1 MNPIYLEP
9 NQQEELQEKY
19 VTEVIERSL
28 GYISAHYEHP
38 EDPRARLDYHNTA
51 HTLDVIDRIE
61 ALLRILAP
69 GSIQHGRLLAAGH
82 DRVQHWTD
90 VTKMVNGYPVT
101 TKKRTTGL
109 NERASAYMV
118 AADMRYINNKQGL
131 VFPEALIA
139 QLEADISI
147 TIPLYDQQLGTVRQ
161 PNFTPESSMEAKA
174 LALADLG
181 GGAMQGGAYFV
192 EEGNRNFREMNSD
205 ITEYVRRF
213 GFELSKHCAGS
224 RGYYDSLRDRFL
236 ADAASQVRFAQ
247 GRMALLPQEL
257 GMLPG
262 QHMVEV
268 ARLMSR
274 LPEAVHAAE
283 ASLYMRGVMTLD
295 EIVADVYKTS
305 PFLEGYRDEIEKR
318 KVYRILS

>member
-1 MNPIYLEP
+1 MNMIHREP
-9 NQQEELQEKY
+9 NTQEHLQEKY
-19 VTEVIERSL
+19 VTEVINRSL
-28 GYISAHYEHP
+28 DSISAQYEHSA
-38 EDPRARLDYHNTA
+38 DPRARLDYHNTA
-51 HTLDVIDRIE
+51 HTRDVITRIE

-69 GSIQHGRLLAAGH
+69 ELVQRGRIKAAGH

-90 VTKMVNGYPVT
+90 VTRMVNGYPVT

-109 NERASAYMV
+109 NERASAYML
-118 AADMRYINNKQGL
+118 AQDMRGINNKQGL

-139 QLEADISI
+139 ELEEDISI
-147 TIPLYDQQLGTVRQ
+147 TIPLYDPKLGTVRQ
-161 PNFTPESSMEAKA
+161 PNFTPDSRIDAKA

-205 ITEYVRRF
+205 ITEYVRRY
-213 GFELSKHCAGS
+213 GFELSKHCARS
-224 RGYYDSLRDRFL
+224 RGYYDLLRERFL

-247 GRMALLPQEL
+247 GRMALLPHEL
-257 GMLPG
+257 SMLPG

-268 ARLMSR
+268 AQLMSR

-283 ASLYMRGVMTLD
+283 AVLHIRSMMSLD
-295 EIVADVYKTS
+295 EIVADVYKSS
-305 PFLEGYRDEIEKR
+305 PFLD
-318 KVYRILS
+318 